1 MSEEKGMV
9 SQEAVTATSADAGSI
24 MPLAADLSRTQ
35 DVTTVSE
42 VSTINSTDQFY
53 MNQSGK
59 FVQVD
64 YSKLADAI
72 LGKISSKTYSLDQ
85 GTKTLIAAIN
95 ELNSNSIFGSTT
107 IKTYTKQ
114 LSAESDYVTL
124 AEISASSNDII
135 IVKTRWITGKPTG
148 VKILDKDSQTLYA
161 INEDDTG
168 YINLFFSPTVIRQTH
183 SLIVQVKN
191 LNPDGFSGIDLIQIH
206 FEQK

>member
-1 MSEEKGMV
+1 MV
-9 SQEAVTATSADAGSI
+9 VESLAPLFCLMDLLYHFCLIFSI
-24 MPLAADLSRTQ
+24 FP
-35 DVTTVSE
+35 
-42 VSTINSTDQFY
+42 
-53 MNQSGK
+53 
-59 FVQVD
+59 
-64 YSKLADAI
+64 
-72 LGKISSKTYSLDQ
+72 SSSS
-85 GTKTLIAAIN
+85 
-95 ELNSNSIFGSTT
+95 ELNSKSIFGSTT

-135 IVKTRWITGKPTG
+135 IVKTRWLSGKPTG

-168 YINLFFSPTVIRQTH
+168 YINLFFSPTAIRQTH

-191 LNPDGFSGIDLIQIH
+191 LNPDGLSGIDLIQIH